1 MLYHA
6 SKVGGIQVL
15 FPKKHPAL
23 PTPVVFATS
32 DQNYALAMTYGS
44 GDMLAV
50 SYGIEKET
58 GKRKL
63 YIDEIK
69 KGTLS
74 LLKKKA
80 SLYSLKNE
88 EFEQNSKF
96 KKEEF
101 IAYTEQT
108 VLGEHKIENVYEELQ
123 RRGVK
128 LIPYAEVL
136 HSLESRGKDPLNVFI
151 KNKQNRFGT
160 IKG

>member
-6 SKVGGIQVL
+6 SKIGGIPVL
-15 FPKKHPAL
+15 FTKKHPAFPL
-23 PTPVVFATS
+23 PVLFATS
-32 DQNYALAMTYGS
+32 DPNYALAMTYGS

-50 SYGIEKET
+50 SYGIEKGT

-80 SLYSLKNE
+80 SLYTLKNE
-88 EFEQNSKF
+88 EFKQDARF
-96 KKEEF
+96 KKEEYL
-101 IAYTEQT
+101 ALTEQT
-108 VLGEHKIENVYEELQ
+108 VLGEKKIENVYEELQ

-128 LIPYAEVL
+128 LIPYTEVMS
-136 HSLESRGKDPLNVFI
+136 SLESRDKDPLNVFI
-151 KNKQNRFGT
+151 KNQNNRFRT
-160 IKG
+160 MKR